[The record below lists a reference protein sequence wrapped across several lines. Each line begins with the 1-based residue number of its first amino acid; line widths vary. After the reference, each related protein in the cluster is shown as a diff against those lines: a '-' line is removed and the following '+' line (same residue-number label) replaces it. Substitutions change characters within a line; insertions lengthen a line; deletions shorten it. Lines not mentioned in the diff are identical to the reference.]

1 MKVFVLGVLVA
12 ILGAVLAPA
21 GSASASAKVGSLAI
35 EEYRK
40 DFDVSRPQAEEVLE
54 VQNSAAKADVVGGL
68 EDRLDSRY
76 AGIWFDNEKG
86 EFVVPVLAGT
96 GEQALAPEFDQADL
110 GTSEFRTSPAQ
121 SSWEELEAAQR
132 QLDQGLF
139 QSIKEGFIQTFLDP
153 RTNAVVITQAR
164 GIGIDAQRDVQR
176 LAAASSVEVDVRT
189 DETERF
195 GGELE
200 ACSDPFCGSPL
211 RGGVKI
217 YTPADPN
224 TYCTAGFPAIGT
236 NGNRYLVTAG
246 HCVELYPKAPLN
258 LEWAS
263 KDNGLQAR
271 FIGVAEQWENAL
283 GVPPSVGDWAKI
295 KANGSFWDTGSWTSE
310 IAYWG
315 TPIIGEKGVEGKT
328 APVNLDYP
336 ITGEAANVVGD
347 YACHSGIMTGTSC
360 GFISALNVTITAGGL
375 IEYGL
380 NRLENACS
388 IPGDSGGPYFIGHSA
403 LGLHVYSEGSGF
415 CGKSLFYS
423 DILKATAALKVSIA
437 PPAPHVTISATALNG
452 NPGWA
457 TVKGG
462 VQTTNGIVVNGKT
475 INVKLFKWE
484 SNAWSLKATL
494 PTTVNNNNYEIKD
507 WNGVGP
513 GQWLAKAVF
522 PAQGG
527 LGESTSDETHE
538 GSFTVKDGYRIV
550 NKNSGKCLDVYYA
563 SKENGASTKQQYCAD
578 PTVFENQVFT
588 LAPEGNGYLRLKPRH
603 SGGCLEI
610 AGASQENT
618 ALLQQWACNG
628 SAQQSW
634 QPVTLETVGGTQ
646 YIRLIAKHSG
656 KCLDVLAGSKADGAS
671 VGQWECNTTAQQKWS
686 LQSVDSAPVAT
697 ETFATAPEYERLNG
711 QPGYATVRGW
721 VKTGYY
727 GIPAGDNWVNLNY
740 EKEVSPGNFSLIKT
754 NHPTLN
760 SEGFYEVQ
768 YEGLAAGNWRIWTG
782 FQGSTAASPALA
794 ASQSPKVSVQINSG
808 YRFVF
813 RHSGKCLTLS
823 GNNPAAGTPI
833 VQWACNASAS
843 PGDGQVFT
851 LVPMGNGYFEVK
863 VNSSGR
869 CLDVKE
875 WSQSP
880 GTWLRQYD
888 CWGPEQS
895 NQLWQV
901 VPIAGQSPWNAF
913 MVKHSGQCADV
924 YASST
929 ANGANVVQW
938 YCNWGGQQQW
948 SFQGVN

>member
-1 MKVFVLGVLVA
+1 MKGRARVRGAKLLVLSSLVTLMG
-12 ILGAVLAPA
+12 ILLGPVSNAAATEPLHYYGGEVIAKPHVYLTFWGKKWNEYSAA
-21 GSASASAKVGSLAI
+21 RTEVREMFAHLSGSAWQGILTQYFGQAG
-35 EEYRK
+35 
-40 DFDVSRPQAEEVLE
+40 FVSSEVI
-54 VQNSAAKADVVGGL
+54 S
-68 EDRLDSRY
+68 DS
-76 AGIWFDNEKG
+76 W
-86 EFVVPVLAGT
+86 
-96 GEQALAPEFDQADL
+96 
-110 GTSEFRTSPAQ
+110 
-121 SSWEELEAAQR
+121 
-132 QLDQGLF
+132 
-139 QSIKEGFIQTFLDP
+139 
-153 RTNAVVITQAR
+153 
-164 GIGIDAQRDVQR
+164 
-176 LAAASSVEVDVRT
+176 T
-189 DETERF
+189 DETISAASNVNDAALVQEIQYAQAQRGWPGAGINNF
-195 GGELE
+195 YFVLPAPGTTYIKNICAVHHYSGTLGAPWGYAGWAEDGSIDCRSADPSGNKLLARALTEHASHEYSEAVTDPVTPEYAGQLTGWVQPALGAAGEIADLCPTGGGQMAGGYYVTALWDNYQNK
-200 ACSDPFCGSPL
+200 CSLSDPSPL
-211 RGGVKI
+211 S
-217 YTPADPN
+217 
-224 TYCTAGFPAIGT
+224 GT
-236 NGNRYLVTAG
+236 QTE
-246 HCVELYPKAPLN
+246 VE
-258 LEWAS
+258 AS
-263 KDNGLQAR
+263 
-271 FIGVAEQWENAL
+271 
-283 GVPPSVGDWAKI
+283 
-295 KANGSFWDTGSWTSE
+295 
-310 IAYWG
+310 
-315 TPIIGEKGVEGKT
+315 
-328 APVNLDYP
+328 
-336 ITGEAANVVGD
+336 
-347 YACHSGIMTGTSC
+347 
-360 GFISALNVTITAGGL
+360 
-375 IEYGL
+375 
-380 NRLENACS
+380 
-388 IPGDSGGPYFIGHSA
+388 
-403 LGLHVYSEGSGF
+403 
-415 CGKSLFYS
+415 
-423 DILKATAALKVSIA
+423 
-437 PPAPHVTISATALNG
+437 ALNG

-457 TVKGG
+457 TVKGHVFSG
-462 VQTTNGIVVNGKT
+462 V
-475 INVKLFKWE
+475 
-484 SNAWSLKATL
+484 
-494 PTTVNNNNYEIKD
+494 TVNNKVVNINLKKKEGGSYVFKSSIQVPVNNNSYELKD

-513 GQWLAKAVF
+513 GEWVAKVVF
-522 PAQGG
+522 PAQAPY
-527 LGESTSDETHE
+527 GESSSIEATE
-538 GSFTVKDGYRIV
+538 GHFLVKDGYRIV